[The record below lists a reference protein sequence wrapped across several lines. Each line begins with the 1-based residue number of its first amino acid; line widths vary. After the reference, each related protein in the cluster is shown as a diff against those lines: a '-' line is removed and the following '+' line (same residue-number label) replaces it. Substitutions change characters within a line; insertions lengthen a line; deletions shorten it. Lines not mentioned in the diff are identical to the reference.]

1 MFNLLKYITL
11 YRRFVKKEAKL
22 VNLKKKKIWNMK
34 NRNIVY
40 AV

>member
-22 VNLKKKKIWNMK
+22 VNLKKKKNMK
-34 NRNIVY
+34 Y
-40 AV
+40 EK

>member
-11 YRRFVKKEAKL
+11 YRRFVEAKL